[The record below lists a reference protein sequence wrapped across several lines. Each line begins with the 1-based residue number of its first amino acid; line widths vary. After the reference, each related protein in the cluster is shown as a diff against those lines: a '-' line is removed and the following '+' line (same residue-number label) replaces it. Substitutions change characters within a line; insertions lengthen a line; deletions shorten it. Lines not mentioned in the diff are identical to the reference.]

1 MPILSAASPVEIE
14 ASADSLAL
22 SAPARA
28 AALALFHDLTS
39 REELAALSLPA
50 AEGRGHDGAEWPAHG
65 FLFGTAVEL
74 TPVLEALRQRPD
86 VAEIGAGDAPEGLLP
101 RTLLLTGG
109 QDGFAGV
116 LLACSDPGRLAEVMA
131 DLERW
136 PDNGK

>member
-22 SAPARA
+22 PAPARA

-39 REELAALSLPA
+39 REELTALSLPA
-50 AEGRGHDGAEWPAHG
+50 ADGQRHDGAEWPAHRL
-65 FLFGTAVEL
+65 LFGTAADL
-74 TPVLEALRQRPD
+74 APTLDALRQRPD
-86 VAEIGAGDAPEGLLP
+86 VAEIGSGDAPEGRVP

-109 QDGFAGV
+109 QDGFHGA

-131 DLERW
+131 ELELS
-136 PDNGK
+136 DAG